1 MAERSDKKP
10 RSERDIPRA
19 SAHRVLRPPQ
29 LRDGEDASLRLLL
42 EGARCRP
49 CCHRPGCGDVHRDR
63 ATGFLHTNLEYLPS
77 FGVISAVL
85 LVATVAFQ
93 IFVREPRKRGAW
105 GLAMKRTRSSAWKK
119 GSFGSPRLVLGQ
131 ATRASVA
138 IHKCSGRVC
147 TVSGGHLQG
156 IPAVFRMLWGPF
168 GGLRVFAFVL
178 S

>member
-1 MAERSDKKP
+1 MVERSDKKLN
-10 RSERDIPRA
+10 EWDVPRA
-19 SAHRVLRPPQ
+19 RAHRVLRPHQ
-29 LRDGEDASLRLLL
+29 LRDGEDAPLRLLR

-49 CCHRPGCGDVHRDR
+49 SCHRSGCGDVHSAR
-63 ATGFLHTNLEYLPS
+63 ATGFLLTNLEYLSS
-77 FGVISAVL
+77 FGVISDAL

-93 IFVREPRKRGAW
+93 IFVREHRKRGAW
-105 GLAMKRTRSSAWKK
+105 GLVMKRTRSSARKK
-119 GSFGSPRLVLGQ
+119 CSFGSPRLVLGQ

-138 IHKCSGRVC
+138 IHKCSDSVC

-168 GGLRVFAFVL
+168 EGLRVFAFVF